1 MKLWM
6 RAIPLSAV
14 SVFLFMGI
22 YIGVD
27 TWQFRNNSE
36 AGTAEIISL
45 RGTTNSTSGSD
56 SPSRDYISYY
66 PTVRFATSQ
75 GMQYEM
81 ETTQALQK
89 PIPDVGDSIPV
100 RYYISENQGQ
110 VRLDYGAWWDWLIA
124 GSITVVSLALFV
136 ITLIVTRR
144 EVPEI

>member
-45 RGTTNSTSGSD
+45 RGKTNSTSGSD